1 MDDIFLNRDAV
12 ALKWIPVAVVI
23 IYLLKGLG
31 NYGQTIIM
39 SYIGQRVVT
48 DLRNQLYNHI
58 LRQPL
63 SFFTKYPTGNLMAR
77 LTSDV
82 GLVQGA
88 VSEAVT
94 SILKDSFSLIGLIFV
109 IFYRDW
115 KLAIVASLIFPLAIY
130 PVLSFGRR
138 MRKISGYTQVTVG
151 SLTSLLQE
159 TISGNRIVKAFG
171 MESYENKRF
180 AKETSA
186 SSN

>member
-88 VSEAVT
+88 VCRGR
-94 SILKDSFSLIGLIFV
+94 KP
-109 IFYRDW
+109 
-115 KLAIVASLIFPLAIY
+115 ASSRTP
-130 PVLSFGRR
+130 
-138 MRKISGYTQVTVG
+138 
-151 SLTSLLQE
+151 
-159 TISGNRIVKAFG
+159 
-171 MESYENKRF
+171 
-180 AKETSA
+180 SA
-186 SSN
+186 SSVSSSLYFTGTGSLPSSPPSSFRWRSILFCLSAGG